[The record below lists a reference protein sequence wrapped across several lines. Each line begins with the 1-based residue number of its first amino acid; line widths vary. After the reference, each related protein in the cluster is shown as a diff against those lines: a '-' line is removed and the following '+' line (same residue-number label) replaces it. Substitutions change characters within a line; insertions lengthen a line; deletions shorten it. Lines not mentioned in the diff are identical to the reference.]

1 MYIHFLQPGFVDGND
16 QAAQGAADQFVD
28 GVDAF
33 DDLALGDRGRDV
45 DIPGAHAGEVLV
57 LREHAVQEGG
67 AAAIIA
73 DDEERFFDGL
83 FFVGGEEDVIQP
95 EAEPGEEGHEGPNGV
110 KE

>member
-1 MYIHFLQPGFVDGND
+1 MYIHFLQPGFVDGKN
-16 QAAQGAADQFVD
+16 QATDRAADQLVD
-28 GVDAF
+28 GDYDIYNF
-33 DDLALGDRGRDV
+33 ALGDRGRDV
-45 DIPGAHAGEVLV
+45 YIPRAHAGKVLV

-83 FFVGGEEDVIQP
+83 FFIGGEEDVIQP